1 MKTFIDEHNATAEL
15 NLTETE
21 GGVEILVFEDRE
33 VTRVN
38 LDSTQALA
46 LAAALIEYAG
56 A

>member
-1 MKTFIDEHNATAEL
+1 
-15 NLTETE
+15 
-21 GGVEILVFEDRE
+21 LVFEE
-33 VTRVN
+33 MEATRVN

>member
-1 MKTFIDEHNATAEL
+1 MKTFIDQHDATAEL

-21 GGVEILVFEDRE
+21 GGVEILVFEE
-33 VTRVN
+33 MEATRVN

>member
-1 MKTFIDEHNATAEL
+1 MKTFIDQHDATGEL
-15 NLTETE
+15 NLTETAE
-21 GGVEILVFEDRE
+21 GVEIE
-33 VTRVN
+33 VRGGFGIGVR